1 MEIAYDDEGNEA
13 EIKTNNDDGTDSFG
27 RLLECKL
34 RFRWKNMTNGVK
46 AGKFQGFVKIIV
58 PSLAIGYC
66 TQITTRSRCIS
77 RPGHFNGDFTG
88 IWIWIHM
95 GIWCYQ

>member
-1 MEIAYDDEGNEA
+1 MNRYKFTEEKKTKLGKRYFSSIMYT

-58 PSLAIGYC
+58 LCNKVSFTIY
-66 TQITTRSRCIS
+66 
-77 RPGHFNGDFTG
+77 FNN
-88 IWIWIHM
+88 
-95 GIWCYQ
+95 